1 MTCLEQGG
9 CSEYRIY
16 FFFGVEFSVK
26 AVLLC
31 KVRKKNDCHSEEVRT
46 QPSITTYQH
55 IKPTD
60 ISNSYFCQSFVWDVF
75 NSHEFKVTVFSG
87 SGRNHFG
94 SKITV
99 SYSWACVFN
108 FSFFFCWIYWEKT
121 RWLITISNKNDCLS
135 RGTLASAIYAIL
147 VL

>member
-9 CSEYRIY
+9 CSEFR
-16 FFFGVEFSVK
+16 FFGGVEFSVK

-60 ISNSYFCQSFVWDVF
+60 ISNSYFCQSFVWM
-75 NSHEFKVTVFSG
+75 
-87 SGRNHFG
+87 
-94 SKITV
+94 
-99 SYSWACVFN
+99 C
-108 FSFFFCWIYWEKT
+108 
-121 RWLITISNKNDCLS
+121 LIHMNLKSLYFQEAEEII
-135 RGTLASAIYAIL
+135 LA
-147 VL
+147 VK